1 MPTVRP
7 NPVPTETPS
16 GPVVDTS
23 TEKPDETETPD
34 VVRTPEPTGVP
45 QSTPGRMPV
54 QTPSQNVPS
63 LNPSV
68 PSLPVTNQPVVNG
81 KDEYND
87 DDFDD
92 EEYDEKEYEEEWEK
106 GDTFTAG
113 NVRYKVT
120 KRKGKKGEVA
130 VAGVKSKKVK
140 SIVIPKKVKK
150 GSITFAVTSIQ
161 NNAFRG
167 CKKAKVLT
175 IRSTG
180 IRTIAKKALN
190 GMNKRIRI
198 QLPKGKAKKYQK
210 LLIKC
215 GYRVIRS

>member
-1 MPTVRP
+1 MNTWNRIEELMDFVKTHDIKELKDYW
-7 NPVPTETPS
+7 NHKE
-16 GPVVDTS
+16 D
-23 TEKPDETETPD
+23 EKRCNTILWVLAIIGAVAAVAAIAYAVYRYLTPD
-34 VVRTPEPTGVP
+34 Y
-45 QSTPGRMPV
+45 
-54 QTPSQNVPS
+54 
-63 LNPSV
+63 L
-68 PSLPVTNQPVVNG
+68 
-81 KDEYND
+81 DDFD

>member
-1 MPTVRP
+1 MKKVIKFVAGAAAVAGTICGAVYLLKK
-7 NPVPTETPS
+7 VF
-16 GPVVDTS
+16 GVD
-23 TEKPDETETPD
+23 
-34 VVRTPEPTGVP
+34 V
-45 QSTPGRMPV
+45 
-54 QTPSQNVPS
+54 
-63 LNPSV
+63 L
-68 PSLPVTNQPVVNG
+68 G
-81 KDEYND
+81 KDEDFD

-130 VAGVKSKKVK
+130 VAGVKSKKAK

-150 GSITFAVTSIQ
+150 GGIAFVVTSIQ

-167 CKKAKVLT
+167 CKKAKALT
-175 IRSTG
+175 IRSTS

-198 QLPKGKAKKYQK
+198 QLPKGKAKKYRK
-210 LLIKC
+210 LLSKC